1 MSKVI
6 IDYSEISNAAKKA
19 KKASDYFSD
28 LYGDLNKHLVKKL
41 NYLDNDSS
49 TNIVNTSNISDAR
62 SLLNNK
68 VLRDISNKKTKFSN
82 VSNKINS
89 LNSSIQGH
97 EKTVVKQMNKIA
109 KSDLGIKEQGGFKGF
124 VNWIYGVVC
133 VDLVNSN
140 PFTRKIGNFVKGSLD
155 WVQEK
160 GSKAIDWFKHGEG
173 KYWLGIAMDGLAVVG
188 SVIATVGAIALAV
201 GTGGAATPLVV
212 AAVASTVGTVMT
224 AVDAGFSIYNK
235 SKALKNSS
243 KNNDPGRARYFG
255 NISGVNDTIKK
266 TDMGG
271 ETANNVWGFVGKGY
285 DLTHTAADITAV
297 VAGGI
302 GQAGLTG
309 AKTVDPKTGKVTLE
323 VTRDPKVVKDNLKK
337 VFKQKIGM
345 SENNGKWTF
354 DAKKLFKKEQRETIG
369 RIDIYK
375 KKIVKDVVGKDLY
388 KTGKTIKKITGVP
401 TKIYKRITNAEKIL
415 DSNTSTYDK
424 VKSGVKII
432 GSSKRNISSPAKDIN
447 DTVFTIID
455 AVRDLA
461 A

>member
-6 IDYSEISNAAKKA
+6 IDYSEINNAAKKA

-109 KSDLGIKEQGGFKGF
+109 KSDLDIKEQGGFKGF

-140 PFTRKIGNFVKGSLD
+140 PFTRKIGNFVKCSLD

-271 ETANNVWGFVGKGY
+271 
-285 DLTHTAADITAV
+285 
-297 VAGGI
+297 
-302 GQAGLTG
+302 
-309 AKTVDPKTGKVTLE
+309 
-323 VTRDPKVVKDNLKK
+323 
-337 VFKQKIGM
+337 
-345 SENNGKWTF
+345 
-354 DAKKLFKKEQRETIG
+354 
-369 RIDIYK
+369 
-375 KKIVKDVVGKDLY
+375 
-388 KTGKTIKKITGVP
+388 
-401 TKIYKRITNAEKIL
+401 
-415 DSNTSTYDK
+415 
-424 VKSGVKII
+424 
-432 GSSKRNISSPAKDIN
+432 
-447 DTVFTIID
+447 
-455 AVRDLA
+455 
-461 A
+461 